1 MLNGYKPN
9 IKAGN
14 SFALIPESMYTL
26 QIVDVDPEVSNYM
39 GVDKNVLSYKFII
52 LDQGKD
58 EEGGEIRGR
67 YIWKRCSESMNSKSW
82 LHMLYTAVL
91 GRVPTEEEAIAFDA
105 ESIIGKQVQAMVEQK
120 TKKDNSGVYNNIL
133 KFSKTNKQLEPVE
146 YSPKASVI
154 EKTSQPLNVEV
165 EVAKVE
171 KELGK

>member
-9 IKAGN
+9 IKVGG
-14 SFALIPESMYTL
+14 SYALIPEQVYTL
-26 QIVDVDPEVSNYM
+26 QVVDVDPEVSNYM
-39 GVDKNVLSYKFII
+39 GVDKNVLAYKFII
-52 LDQGKD
+52 LDNGKD

-91 GRVPTEEEAIAFDA
+91 GRVPTEEEATNFDA

-133 KFSKTNKQLEPVE
+133 KFSKTSKQLEPVE
-146 YSPKASVI
+146 YTPKASTI
-154 EKTSQPLNVEV
+154 EKTSQPLNVDEEV
-165 EVAKVE
+165 EKIE
-171 KELGK
+171 KELSK